1 MYCSTCGIA
10 VAQGLSYCKSC
21 GANLHQYSGGNKSS
35 ELRPDFLVASMVM
48 TFVFGLAVIAFLM
61 GIMKAVLDMPVGQI
75 LGVIMAP
82 FVLMFIL
89 EAVFITKLFSHKKSA
104 AETKDVDFAKQQATN
119 ELDGAPAR
127 ALPEPLQSVTEHTTR
142 AFDPLY
148 IERKQS

>member
-1 MYCSTCGIA
+1 MYCSTCGTA
-10 VAQGLSYCKSC
+10 VAQGLSYCKNC

-89 EAVFITKLFSHKKSA
+89 EAVFITKLFSHKKA
-104 AETKDVDFAKQQATN
+104 GTKDLDSAKPQATN
-119 ELDGAPAR
+119 ELDAAPAR

-142 AFDPLY
+142 AFEPLY
-148 IERKQS
+148 TERKQS

>member
-10 VAQGLSYCKSC
+10 VAQGLSYCKNC
-21 GANLHQYSGGNKSS
+21 GANLHQYSGSNKSS

-75 LGVIMAP
+75 LGVIMVP
-82 FVLMFIL
+82 FLMMFIL
-89 EAVFITKLFSHKKSA
+89 EAVFITKLFSHKKDA
-104 AETKDVDFAKQQATN
+104 AETKALEFAKQQATN
-119 ELDGAPAR
+119 ELDAAPAR

-142 AFDPLY
+142 AFEPLY
-148 IERKQS
+148 NERKQS